1 MEIRLLN
8 EKYDEKD
15 GTEVNIYGWVRNKR
29 IGKNV
34 SFLQLNDGTCF
45 DTIQVVFANLDNQ
58 EEIQKAH
65 LGSAIEVKGIVKK
78 LENNKQDYE
87 IEAISIEILAASDET
102 YPLQP
107 KRHTYEFL
115 REIAHLRVRTNTFNS
130 VFRIRSMLSF
140 ALHEFFNKEG
150 YIYLHSPILTSSD
163 AEGAGEMLQVTT
175 LDLDHNIQKNKEGE
189 VDYKK
194 DFFNQKTSL
203 TVSGQLLAEAYA
215 LAFKKVYTFGP
226 TFRAE
231 NSNTKKHAAEFWML
245 EPEVAFFELKDII
258 QLADNM
264 LKTII
269 QKTINKHLEEFKF
282 LDDRSDNK
290 LLDSIKLYLE
300 SSLKILEYK
309 DAIDILK
316 KSKVNFENSNIEFG
330 MDLNSEHEKYL
341 AEIHCKG
348 PVVVINYP
356 KELKAFYMYLNDDKK
371 TVAAFDLLVPG
382 IGELIG
388 GSQREVR
395 LDMLKQRM
403 NTLNISEEDLK
414 WYLDLRRFGDS
425 GSSGFGLGFERLVMY
440 VTGIENIRDVLPYP
454 RTTGNLK
461 M

>member
-1 MEIRLLN
+1 MNIKKLLSNALEMKEILIKGWITANRGNANIRFININDGSTITSLQIVIKSNVATLSEV
-8 EKYDEKD
+8 EK
-15 GTEVNIYGWVRNKR
+15 WR
-29 IGKNV
+29 IGSAV
-34 SFLQLNDGTCF
+34 SIRGNFIKTD
-45 DTIQVVFANLDNQ
+45 NLKQNFECQAEKIELLALAD
-58 EEIQKAH
+58 EDFPIQKQEINLETLRDTLH
-65 LGSAIEVKGIVKK
+65 TRHRTNVLRSVMLIRSTLSKEIHNFFD
-78 LENNKQDYE
+78 ENN
-87 IEAISIEILAASDET
+87 
-102 YPLQP
+102 
-107 KRHTYEFL
+107 FL
-115 REIAHLRVRTNTFNS
+115 Y
-130 VFRIRSMLSF
+130 M
-140 ALHEFFNKEG
+140 
-150 YIYLHSPILTSSD
+150 HSPIITSTD
-163 AEGAGEMLQVTT
+163 GEGAGETFIVN
-175 LDLDHNIQKNKEGE
+175 DES
-189 VDYKK
+189 KK
-194 DFFNQKTSL
+194 DFFSKKATLSV
-203 TVSGQLLAEAYA
+203 TGQLHAESYA
-215 LAFKKVYTFGP
+215 VGFKKVYTFGP